1 MLPAL
6 KKLLLSQSPAEASF
20 AARGFEP
27 CDPAV
32 RSRLERIIQTFL
44 AGYNRA
50 LETAGPDALASSLDA
65 SYDAHHVGFAYEGIG
80 LWFALLD
87 LLFPRR
93 QSRLGSFIT
102 GPGRKHDYIITVGAG
117 FAVARVPWG
126 LRSMGRLMEKLDPLI
141 GWCIP
146 DGYGFHQGFFH
157 HRRYI
162 EACEPPPAQLPEF
175 GRQLFDSGIGR
186 SLWWVKGA
194 DPARIATAIGRF
206 SPPRRAEL
214 WCGAGVAAIYAGGA
228 DRDCLRQ
235 LAELAGPFRNDFLCG
250 APFAAR
256 MRQKGGNPSLWTEE
270 ACRLL
275 LDATAEEVSDRA
287 SRCIDTLFGAWH
299 GSSDELRAQAYPLA
313 RGALMAEF
321 DRAKGPDPHVTE
333 RWETSADFETI
344 STNTKTNHPRDD
356 LTSWACAGGLEGRA
370 RPPRGVPLT

>member
-1 MLPAL
+1 MPPTL
-6 KKLLLSQSPAEASF
+6 KKLLLSLPSTEASF
-20 AARGFEP
+20 AVRGFEP

-32 RSRLERIIQTFL
+32 QSRLERIIQTFL

-50 LETAGPDALASSLDA
+50 LETADPDALASSLDA

-93 QSRLGSFIT
+93 QSRLGSFIS
-102 GPGRKHDYIITVGAG
+102 GPGLKHDYIITVGAG

-141 GWCIP
+141 AWCIP

-162 EACEPPPAQLPEF
+162 DACQPPPAQLPEF
-175 GRQLFDSGIGR
+175 ARQLFDSGIGR
-186 SLWWVKGA
+186 SLWWVKGG

-214 WCGAGVAAIYAGGA
+214 WCGVGVAAIYAGGV
-228 DRDCLRQ
+228 DLDCLRQ
-235 LAELAGPFRNDFLCG
+235 LAELAGSSRNDFLCG
-250 APFAAR
+250 APFATR
-256 MRQKGGNPSLWTEE
+256 MRQKGGNPSPWTEQ

-275 LDATAEEVSDRA
+275 LDATAQEVSDRA
-287 SRCIDTLFGAWH
+287 SRRIDTTFGAWH
-299 GSSDELRAQAYPLA
+299 GSSDELLAQAYPLA
-313 RGALMAEF
+313 RAALMTEF
-321 DRAKGPDPHVTE
+321 DWAKVPDPHITE
-333 RWETSADFETI
+333 RWETSVDFETI

-356 LTSWACAGGLEGRA
+356 LTSWACVGGSEGRA